1 MQGRVDEVYQQQ
13 KEVFDSALLN
23 LQISLATLPLDILL
37 PGAIE
42 YGPQIAKAIRSMSGL
57 DAMMAARF
65 AKQVNRE
72 IEAIKKMT
80 DPRKQADA
88 LASLLAKIKRSPN
101 YRPTN
106 IVEGSEDVFSI
117 RIVDSNGRDKF
128 IPFSPGKID
137 TEILENFTVI
147 ERTPGYRGGKLIE
160 DNVVFPADPLYRDPD
175 MNLRLG
181 HGISWPDHNPR
192 LGIYVDGDQFVYPGL
207 REGNARYARLA
218 EEFREAGL
226 DNNIRFIDDS
236 VIGSGSN
243 FRDGLENF
251 IRHMHCLDNPLV
263 PFAGRWVAVEFS
275 YSRYWLTLH
284 KIISVA

>member
-1 MQGRVDEVYQQQ
+1 MQGQAHCSDEVYQQQ

-42 YGPQIAKAIRSMSGL
+42 YAHKLRSAIRSMSGL
-57 DAMMAARF
+57 DAMMAACF

-160 DNVVFPADPLYRDPD
+160 DNVVFPADPLYRDP
-175 MNLRLG
+175 
-181 HGISWPDHNPR
+181 
-192 LGIYVDGDQFVYPGL
+192 V
-207 REGNARYARLA
+207 
-218 EEFREAGL
+218 
-226 DNNIRFIDDS
+226 
-236 VIGSGSN
+236 
-243 FRDGLENF
+243 
-251 IRHMHCLDNPLV
+251 
-263 PFAGRWVAVEFS
+263 
-275 YSRYWLTLH
+275 
-284 KIISVA
+284 